1 MAKYH
6 MKRCSSQLGF
16 SGGSDG
22 KESAC
27 NVGSVGSICG
37 LGRSPGKGNGNRLQC
52 SCLGNSM
59 NRGGWRAIVHG
70 VAKSQTWLSDQ
81 HFHFISV
88 IREIQKRHV
97 KKCSTSLIVQF
108 SRVRLCN
115 PMNRNTPGL
124 PVHHQV
130 PEFTQT
136 LVHWVGDAIQP
147 SHPDFIDFGIVNKA
161 EVDVFLELSS
171 FRWSSGCWQFD
182 LRFLCLF

>member
-97 KKCSTSLIVQF
+97 KKRSTSLIVQF
-108 SRVRLCN
+108 SSVASDSA
-115 PMNRNTPGL
+115 TPWTAT
-124 PVHHQV
+124 HQASLSITNSRSLLKPLSIESV
-130 PEFTQT
+130 MPSSHLILT
-136 LVHWVGDAIQP
+136 LLTLA
-147 SHPDFIDFGIVNKA
+147 
-161 EVDVFLELSS
+161 
-171 FRWSSGCWQFD
+171 
-182 LRFLCLF
+182 